1 MIYSETGFAHN
12 YRKGI
17 MKTSF
22 SFISLVFIFYLI
34 GCTPVEHDLSVL
46 EKLEMN
52 KEISKALKNNLPAL
66 VHKVTSGS
74 LDSQQLE
81 EGKPRLILDFPYLES
96 EMKLIEPRE
105 VDCQTEIEEY
115 LNINPDY
122 IIPVFTNKKM
132 VCKLHF
138 SCFMQVG
145 NGEYQYELDL
155 EKSIRADISTEKE
168 IRIAEH
174 AFRVK
179 KDIPVF
185 VVYCPDSCLVDPI
198 RFYFFRSEGMK
209 RAQFISEYDLNSL
222 IGSPCIVID
231 SLNNAME
238 GYSTFFNGWVEC
250 NGRCNV
256 ARITGDEDST
266 VRALFNQYH
275 LHPIAG
281 KPVETYRYLE
291 HEGSFYD
298 LCVNSHRIG
307 LCPEHAWGKK
317 VKQLT
322 YELKEKAWPQN
333 SSYGVAYIYDSSIIG
348 ATLSFSGYGG
358 GPVALTQRS
367 CLRPDRYSFPYC
379 IADDIDSIWVAG
391 PWDKSEKKRSWIHKL
406 CIRGHK
412 HVQNFTILLSQSEE
426 AAGEVKYKMK
436 DPVDIYLVMIMYKN
450 GASSSHNF
458 LIKDEQLLICCSG
471 NHYIASEKMKQFIT
485 KIAPR
490 IE

>member
-1 MIYSETGFAHN
+1 
-12 YRKGI
+12 

-34 GCTPVEHDLSVL
+34 GCTPVEHDLSIL
-46 EKLEMN
+46 EKLEIN

-66 VHKVTSGS
+66 VYKVTSGN

-81 EGKPRLILDFPYLES
+81 EGKSRLVLGFPYMVS
-96 EMKLIEPRE
+96 EMKLIKPRE
-105 VDCQTEIEEY
+105 VDCQSEIESY
-115 LNINPDY
+115 LNVNPEY
-122 IIPVFTNKKM
+122 SIPVFTNKQL

-145 NGEYQYELDL
+145 NGEYEYELDL
-155 EKSIRADISTEKE
+155 EKSIRADKLTKNKN
-168 IRIAEH
+168 RIAEH

-179 KDIPVF
+179 KERPVF
-185 VVYCPDSCLVDPI
+185 VEYCPDSFLFDPI
-198 RFYFFRSEGMK
+198 RFYFFQSEGMK
-209 RAQFISEYDLNSL
+209 TAQFVSEYDLNNL
-222 IGSPCIVID
+222 TGSSCIVID

-238 GYSTFFNGWVEC
+238 EYSTYFSGWIEC
-250 NGRCNV
+250 NGRCK
-256 ARITGDEDST
+256 ATRITGDEDST

-281 KPVETYRYLE
+281 EPVERYRYLE
-291 HEGSFYD
+291 HEGSFYN
-298 LCVNSHRIG
+298 LCAISHRIG
-307 LCPEHAWGKK
+307 LCPEHAWGKT

-322 YELKEKAWPQN
+322 YELKEKAWSQK

-358 GPVALTQRS
+358 GPSDLTQRS
-367 CLRPDRYSFPYC
+367 CLRPDRYSFPCC

-391 PWDKSEKKRSWIHKL
+391 PWDKSEKRRCWIHKL

-412 HVQNFTILLSQSEE
+412 HVLDFTKLLSQSEE
-426 AAGEVKYKMK
+426 ASGEVKYKIN
-436 DPVDIYLVMIMYKN
+436 DPVDKYLIMIIYKN
-450 GASSSHNF
+450 GASSNHN
-458 LIKDEQLLICCSG
+458 LIVKNEQLLICCNG
-471 NHYIASEKMKQFIT
+471 KHYIASEKMKKFIT